1 MAGMRVTQQMMI
13 DSMLANVETNQ
24 GRLQQLQSQITSGS
38 QLLKPSD
45 NPIGVARALNLQESV
60 SESQQYQRNID
71 QATSWLNTTDSALS
85 ALTTSLQRA
94 RELNV
99 QASNG
104 TLSAS
109 DRTAIGAEITQLQ
122 QHVLDLSHSKY
133 GPYYLFAGTASDK
146 PGYVSAQPSTA
157 GGYQGNTNP
166 ITREVTAGT
175 SMTVSVD
182 ATQTFDP
189 LFTALQTLTNG
200 IATNDTNVM
209 QTSLDQIDQ
218 ALDSIGVSRSQ
229 IGAKVNRLSFLDQR
243 QSAVEINLTGL
254 LSDTKDVDMAYA
266 LTNFSMAQNVYS
278 ASLKAGAQAIQPSL
292 LDYLH

>member
-1 MAGMRVTQQMMI
+1 MRVTQQMI
-13 DSMLANVETNQ
+13 LDSTLSNIETNQ
-24 GRLQQLQSQITSGS
+24 SRVQTLQSQITSGS
-38 QLLKPSD
+38 QLTKPSD

-85 ALTTSLQRA
+85 ALTTSLQRV
-94 RELNV
+94 RTLNIE
-99 QASNG
+99 AANG

-109 DRTAIGAEITQLQ
+109 DRTAIGAEITEIQ
-122 QHVLDLSHSKY
+122 QHVLDLSHAKY
-133 GPYYLFAGTASDK
+133 GPYYIFAGTASDK
-146 PGYVSAQPSTA
+146 PGYTTAAPSTA
-157 GGYQGNTNP
+157 GGYQGNTSP

-189 LFTALQTLTNG
+189 MFTALQTFQNG
-200 IATNDTNVM
+200 IATNDTTVM
-209 QTSLDQIDQ
+209 QTSLDQVDS
-218 ALDSIGVSRSQ
+218 ALDAINVSRSQ
-229 IGAKVNRLSFLDQR
+229 MGAKINRLSFLDQR
-243 QSAVEINLTGL
+243 QSAVEVNLTGL

-266 LTNFSMAQNVYS
+266 LTNFAMAQNVYS

-292 LDYLH
+292 LDYLK